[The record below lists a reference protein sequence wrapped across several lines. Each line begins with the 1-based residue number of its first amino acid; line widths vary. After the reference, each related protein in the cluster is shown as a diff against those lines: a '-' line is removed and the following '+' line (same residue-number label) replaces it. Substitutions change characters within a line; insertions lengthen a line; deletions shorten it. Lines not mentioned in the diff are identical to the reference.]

1 MSASSPSPNWLD
13 TLDALAAH
21 LEQQADAVCDGEF
34 SAIEAF
40 VPPAGLG
47 PLPATL
53 VERAGDLIAEAAA
66 LQDVVSNALATTGR
80 ELAAVRR
87 VVHRDP
93 APARATFVDQRA

>member
-1 MSASSPSPNWLD
+1 MSSANWLE

-21 LEQQADAVCDGEF
+21 LEQQADAVCDGDF
-34 SAIEAF
+34 AAVHAF
-40 VPPAGLG
+40 VPAADLG

-53 VERAGDLIAEAAA
+53 AERARDLMPEAAA
-66 LQDVVSNALATTGR
+66 LEDVVSNALATTGR

-87 VVHRDP
+87 VVHREP